1 MLDIIVVG
9 AGGGVLF
16 FLGRRLL
23 QRMAVARRQSTR
35 IAADGEIAEGGISY
49 GGWYVGMVLFLFATT
64 LPLWV
69 ASVFVG
75 GNGPGG
81 VNVALFILGCF
92 LAAFPLIFG
101 IGYQKAGC
109 CGGGGVVRLKSA
121 LPPVAVEVEH

>member
-49 GGWYVGMVLFLFATT
+49 GGWDVGMVLFLFATT

-75 GNGPGG
+75 GNGP
-81 VNVALFILGCF
+81 
-92 LAAFPLIFG
+92 
-101 IGYQKAGC
+101 
-109 CGGGGVVRLKSA
+109 
-121 LPPVAVEVEH
+121 VAVPFHFRLLSCRLSVDLWNRLSKGWLLRWGWSRAAQICIASGGRRGRALEP